1 MASYNAETM
10 EEIERIRDFIVLHYF
25 LTQRD
30 DAPLWRYCR
39 SMRIPDS
46 LAQRIELYRR
56 TGRIRIK
63 AGELFS
69 DLSWFYIFEGM
80 GVTPASYDPLMDVVR
95 DEQLRDI
102 LARLAQ
108 STAAAVDPA
117 RSHDSYF
124 PARAS
129 ESLQ

>member
-1 MASYNAETM
+1 M
-10 EEIERIRDFIVLHYF
+10 
-25 LTQRD
+25 
-30 DAPLWRYCR
+30 P
-39 SMRIPDS
+39 IPDS

-69 DLSWFYIFEGM
+69 DLSWFYIFDGM

-95 DEQLRDI
+95 DEQLRGI

-108 STAAAVDPA
+108 STAAAVAAAPL
-117 RSHDSYF
+117 HDSYF
-124 PARAS
+124 PARAN
-129 ESLQ
+129 ELVQ